1 MKMVKRNSATNGF
14 SSTNLI
20 GVGGF
25 GSVYRGILDQGR
37 YTVAVKVLNLLLHG
51 ASKSFITECGALR
64 SVRHQNLV
72 KIVSACSS
80 VDFQGHEFKA
90 LVYEFMSN
98 GSLDE
103 WLHLATR
110 TNNVPEKPKN
120 LNLLQR
126 LNIVIDVANALDYL
140 HHHCHTPIIHCDLKP
155 SNVLLDDEMIG
166 HISDFGLVR
175 FLFEDTHDCFSNQS
189 SSIVFRGIM
198 GYAPPDKNVAVP
210 NFNLVNQPSL
220 DKILKAEVF
229 VHNDGQLRVAHL
241 ILGYT
246 PISKS
251 YQALKCIIKVND
263 PRLHWISV
271 AALGFLITD
280 SILEGTLTTD
290 PILEGIP
297 KVALLPQPTTREA
310 TSSHPAIT
318 KEEEEKEEKAVQAMF
333 RAEEITNFC
342 HRQMKEEEGRRNAA
356 VEAFNLA
363 EKRISEMK
371 CKIYLPEGV
380 YPIVP
385 LTPIELD

>member
-1 MKMVKRNSATNGF
+1 MANYLGLINCLRGLKTNSSLSKKQKESTSSNSRKFLLNVSYQSLLKATDGF

-64 SVRHQNLV
+64 SVRHRNLV

-80 VDFQGHEFKA
+80 VDFQGHEFKD

-103 WLHLATR
+103 WLHPATR

-140 HHHCHTPIIHCDLKP
+140 HHHCHTPIIHWDLKS

-166 HISDFGLVR
+166 HISDFGLAR
-175 FLFEDTHDCFSNQS
+175 FLFEDTHDCFTNQS

-198 GYAPPDKNVAVP
+198 GYAPPGEY
-210 NFNLVNQPSL
+210 F
-220 DKILKAEVF
+220 
-229 VHNDGQLRVAHL
+229 H
-241 ILGYT
+241 
-246 PISKS
+246 
-251 YQALKCIIKVND
+251 C
-263 PRLHWISV
+263 
-271 AALGFLITD
+271 FLIFLNVV
-280 SILEGTLTTD
+280 SSMNGSNIVQSRAH
-290 PILEGIP
+290 P
-297 KVALLPQPTTREA
+297 KQFFHF
-310 TSSHPAIT
+310 S
-318 KEEEEKEEKAVQAMF
+318 
-333 RAEEITNFC
+333 
-342 HRQMKEEEGRRNAA
+342 
-356 VEAFNLA
+356 
-363 EKRISEMK
+363 
-371 CKIYLPEGV
+371 
-380 YPIVP
+380 
-385 LTPIELD
+385 